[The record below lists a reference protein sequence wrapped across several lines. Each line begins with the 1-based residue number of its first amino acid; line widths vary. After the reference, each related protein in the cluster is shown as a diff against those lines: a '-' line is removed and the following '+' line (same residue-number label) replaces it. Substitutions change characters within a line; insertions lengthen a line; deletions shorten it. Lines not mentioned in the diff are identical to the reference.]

1 MTTTDVIP
9 VQDRAKWRWFFVAA
23 ALEAGAA
30 FVALAL
36 LPREGRSWSLAR
48 LGMLAILAIFVIL
61 GVALAS
67 RPPGWLK
74 TLSRNAVVLELA
86 IASLALAIGLFLLR
100 YADPAHLLPY
110 YERLAPLLAFVMVL
124 GLEACLFILFLKYG
138 FRPLE
143 PTVIRDTLR
152 PAVTSAGL
160 LLLVFVLIAVTR
172 IGLKPDAAY
181 WGEPGV
187 PVLGWQLCLALI
199 AGLTLLLAGLAW
211 RLPRRIDAV
220 MAVIVWIVAVTIWLS
235 VPVPVTR
242 NSFYAPITPP
252 DNQPYPNS
260 DAGYYDSMAESLLIG
275 HPYQGDIPTRP
286 LYIVGLAGL
295 HLLVGEN
302 YESIVVGQ
310 TLVLALI
317 PVLMYFLGAALHSR
331 AAGMIAALIAV
342 FREWT
347 TILVSSQTRVSDTRT
362 LLVDLPTLLLILAAC
377 LLAARWLT
385 RRDSRSALV
394 AGGAVGL
401 LFLLRTQSLLI
412 LPGLLLSAIVV
423 YARRSRSWI
432 GPLLFFLLGLA
443 ASVIPWLVHN
453 YLQTGQ
459 LTFDAPFQSQIIV
472 SQYQYTGNLDINNVD
487 LQGKSVAAIL
497 ITFLLHDPG
506 FVLGFIATHFAATQI
521 DGLLALPLFHAYAGL
536 TAPMDLYWVGWDGS
550 LSVSNLVLVIGYLAV
565 IAIGLGAA
573 WRRLHWAG
581 MLPLVFSLGYSLA
594 NGVARFSGW
603 RYDLP
608 ADWVW
613 YFYFAIGFAQLLAL
627 AALMLGAN
635 AGRLFSAPPAIELR
649 GATARNSL
657 PFVAAFALV
666 GALPWLAQGLSGPR
680 YSNQDAARLISEVAT
695 SPIMRDL
702 KIDGTQLSSFVAAPS
717 AVAAT
722 GRLLYPRFFSKGL
735 GLASSHPWPAYAPR
749 DFPRLGFILLDQT
762 RHDIVFPTRQLGG
775 QFPQAADAIVLGC
788 KRTDYIE
795 ARLVYFPALGT
806 AYLSAPLDQA
816 CQ

>member
-1 MTTTDVIP
+1 MTRTDVVP
-9 VQDRAKWRWFFVAA
+9 VQDRDKWRWFFAVA

-36 LPREGRSWSLAR
+36 LPREAPSLSPAR
-48 LGMLAILAIFVIL
+48 LGMLATLALSVVIGIALAI
-61 GVALAS
+61 
-67 RPPGWLK
+67 RPPGWLRV
-74 TLSRNAVVLELA
+74 LSRNGVVLALA
-86 IASLALAIGLFLLR
+86 IASLALAICLFLLR
-100 YADPAHLLPY
+100 YADPARLLAY
-110 YERLAPLLAFVMVL
+110 YQRLAPVLVLLLAL
-124 GLEACLFILFLKYG
+124 GLEGCVFLLFLKYG
-138 FRPLE
+138 FH
-143 PTVIRDTLR
+143 PTGPAAIRDARR
-152 PAVTSAGL
+152 PVVISAGIL
-160 LLLVFVLIAVTR
+160 FLVFAIVTATR
-172 IGLKPDAAY
+172 IGLIPDAAY

-187 PVLGWQLCLALI
+187 PVLGWQLCLSLV
-199 AGLTLLLAGLAW
+199 AGLTLLMAGLAR
-211 RLPRRIDAV
+211 RLPPWIDAV
-220 MAVIVWIVAVTIWLS
+220 FAALVWILAVTLWLS

-310 TLVLALI
+310 TLVLAFI
-317 PVLMYFLGAALHSR
+317 PVLIFLLGLVLHSR
-331 AAGMIAALIAV
+331 AAGVIAALIAV

-362 LLVDLPTLLLILAAC
+362 LLVDLPTLLLVLVAC
-377 LLAARWLT
+377 LLAVRWLMH
-385 RRDSRSALV
+385 RDPRSALV
-394 AGGAVGL
+394 AGGGFGL

-412 LPGLLLSAIVV
+412 IPGLLVV
-423 YARRSRSWI
+423 AVVAYGWGSRSWI
-432 GPLLFFLLGLA
+432 RPVLFFLLGLS
-443 ASVIPWLVHN
+443 ASVLPWLVHN

-487 LQGKSVAAIL
+487 LQGKSVPAIL
-497 ITFLLHDPG
+497 LTFLLHDPG
-506 FVLGFIATHFAATQI
+506 FVFGFIATHFTATEI
-521 DGLLALPLFHAYAGL
+521 GGLLALPLIHSYAGL
-536 TAPMDLYWVGWDGS
+536 AAPLDLYWVDWNGS
-550 LSVSNLVLVIGYLAV
+550 LSVSNLVLVICYLVV
-565 IAIGLGAA
+565 IAIGLGVS
-573 WRRLHWAG
+573 WRRLRWEG
-581 MLPLVFSLGYSLA
+581 MVPLVFSLGYSLA

-613 YFYFAIGFAQLLAL
+613 YFYFAVGVAQLLAL
-627 AALMLGAN
+627 AALLFGADI
-635 AGRLFSAPPAIELR
+635 GRLFSVPPVTELQGLSIR
-649 GATARNSL
+649 SAL
-657 PFVAAFALV
+657 LLVAVFALV
-666 GALPWLAQGLSGPR
+666 GALPWLAQNLSRPH
-680 YSNQDAARLISEVAT
+680 YPDQDRGQLVSEIAT
-695 SPIMRDL
+695 SPAATAL
-702 KIDGTQLSSFVAAPS
+702 KIESSQLTSFAAGPS

-749 DFPRLGFILLDQT
+749 DFPRLGFILLNQS

-775 QFPQAADAIVLGC
+775 TFPQAADVVVLGC
-788 KRTDYIE
+788 QRADYIE
-795 ARLVYFPALGT
+795 ARLVYFPVLGA
-806 AYLSAPLDQA
+806 AYLSAPLDQG